1 MRKIGK
7 DAILCRCDLDFRV
20 DLLKWESFDF
30 HLWTM
35 TGSRWEFTLI
45 LSVFLDMDIL

>member
-20 DLLKWESFDF
+20 GLLKWESFDF
-30 HLWTM
+30 SRFDLWTM
-35 TGSRWEFTLI
+35 TGSI
-45 LSVFLDMDIL
+45 